1 MIGISGI
8 IWGVGSRLTV
18 IGAHSSC
25 SLSQVDTKADDPKG
39 DTKADVDRR
48 AADFLSRGLARSM
61 KSNSEGFGE

>member
-8 IWGVGSRLTV
+8 IWGARDRHAST
-18 IGAHSSC
+18 GAPAFSPPPSG
-25 SLSQVDTKADDPKG
+25 DTKADDPKG

-61 KSNSEGFGE
+61 RSNSEGFGE

>member
-8 IWGVGSRLTV
+8 IWGARARHAATGTPAFSP
-18 IGAHSSC
+18 SS
-25 SLSQVDTKADDPKG
+25 LRDTKADDPKG

-61 KSNSEGFGE
+61 RSNSEGFGE